1 MTDAIHILL
10 VDDDIKNSMLL
21 KKFLEVEE
29 YRVTYANN
37 GAVGWE
43 LLQTVRPD
51 LILLDINMPEMNGF
65 ELARKIPW
73 CPGPL
78 GPSLFCGGSG
88 VVGGLVVN
96 CIVDASICGR
106 PRYRDCAA
114 GHPFVCF
121 FV

>member
-65 ELARKIPW
+65 ELARKIREVNQKVLIFFHNRAERSEQ
-73 CPGPL
+73 PL
-78 GPSLFCGGSG
+78 SG
-88 VVGGLVVN
+88 AHSRRG
-96 CIVDASICGR
+96 A
-106 PRYRDCAA
+106 P
-114 GHPFVCF
+114 
-121 FV
+121 